1 QLGEPD
7 RHGRQANV
15 PVTGLESLVTHHPK
29 SNRHAAMVDGVIV
42 GVESRTKRSYAFV
55 AGKFQEIETRRTDE
69 YGALG
74 PDQVLLIKD
83 FIIET
88 RRTGE
93 AGWTRQLDGPAP
105 RSEEHTSELQSR
117 EKLVCRLL

>member
-1 QLGEPD
+1 MSRGGGHEHRVLQLGEPD

-74 PDQVLLIKD
+74 PDQVLLIKEC
-83 FIIET
+83 ITVIPHT
-88 RRTGE
+88 RVTGSNS
-93 AGWTRQLDGPAP
+93 QLFYN
-105 RSEEHTSELQSR
+105 
-117 EKLVCRLL
+117 

>member
-1 QLGEPD
+1 
-7 RHGRQANV
+7 
-15 PVTGLESLVTHHPK
+15 
-29 SNRHAAMVDGVIV
+29 AAWVDAVIV
-42 GVESRTKRSYAFV
+42 GADPSTNRSDASV
-55 AGKFQEIETRRTDE
+55 AGKVQESETRRTDE

-93 AGWTRQLDGPAP
+93 AGWTRQLDVPAP
-105 RSEEHTSELQSR
+105 VSGTVSRRDDRSGPVEISSDVGAVVVRMRHQSA
-117 EKLVCRLL
+117 